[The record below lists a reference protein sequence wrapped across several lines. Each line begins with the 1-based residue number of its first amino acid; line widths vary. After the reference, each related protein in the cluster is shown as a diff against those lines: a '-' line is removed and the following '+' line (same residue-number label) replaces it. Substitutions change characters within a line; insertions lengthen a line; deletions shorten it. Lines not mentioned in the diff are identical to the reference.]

1 MSRFDRLALIMS
13 ILAILVSA
21 WVANSI
27 YENIPHV
34 EDEIAYVWQAN
45 TIAHG
50 DLYLPSPPCPKCFLV
65 PFVIDYNG
73 IRFGK
78 YPPGW
83 PAVLGLGVK
92 FGIRQWVNPFL
103 AGFSIWLLYLLVK
116 RITNEKIGLLSI
128 FLTITSPFFLL
139 NAGSLLSHIWSLWLT
154 LVFILSWLDVV
165 NPPENLKIPTWMP
178 ILTGGGSLGLLALTR
193 PLTAA
198 GIAVP
203 FVLHGIYLLIK
214 SNKQTRRKVLILA
227 LITGGLAALIPLWQ
241 AAVTGDFLLN
251 PYQLWWSYD
260 KLGFGP
266 DVGLQPGGFSW
277 QFAKMNTKFSLRIGY
292 SDLFG
297 WFKYSWIFVPFG
309 IIALRKKWEAWL
321 VTATLPFLI
330 LAYTLY
336 WIGSWLFGPRYYF
349 EGIIAVVLLSA
360 AGIFWLAG
368 KYQKNQRWYKNLR
381 WVSVVTLVTFLV
393 SANLFLYTPLRLGNM
408 RGLYG
413 ASKSQLTPFLSDD
426 AMKLTP
432 ALVIVHK
439 QNHWIEYGTLL
450 EISSPYYDSPW
461 LFTYYRGPEF
471 DRFLTEKFSQ
481 RKIWHYYPDEPYKF
495 YTAPRVSETN

>member
-1 MSRFDRLALIMS
+1 
-13 ILAILVSA
+13 
-21 WVANSI
+21 
-27 YENIPHV
+27 
-34 EDEIAYVWQAN
+34 
-45 TIAHG
+45 
-50 DLYLPSPPCPKCFLV
+50 
-65 PFVIDYNG
+65 
-73 IRFGK
+73 
-78 YPPGW
+78 
-83 PAVLGLGVK
+83 
-92 FGIRQWVNPFL
+92 
-103 AGFSIWLLYLLVK
+103 
-116 RITNEKIGLLSI
+116 
-128 FLTITSPFFLL
+128 
-139 NAGSLLSHIWSLWLT
+139 
-154 LVFILSWLDVV
+154 
-165 NPPENLKIPTWMP
+165 MP

-203 FVLHGIYLLIK
+203 FILHGIYLLIK
-214 SNKQTRRKVLILA
+214 SNHQTRRNVFILA
-227 LITGGLAALIPLWQ
+227 LVTGALAALIPLWQ
-241 AAVTGDFLLN
+241 AAVTGNFLLN
-251 PYQLWWSYD
+251 PYQLWWPYD

-277 QFAKMNTKFSLRIGY
+277 QFAKMNTKFSLRVGY

-309 IIALRKKWEAWL
+309 IIALRKKWRAWL

-349 EGIIAVVLLSA
+349 EGIIAVVLLSS
-360 AGIFWLAG
+360 AGIYWLAG
-368 KYQKNQRWYKNLR
+368 TFQKNQHWYKNLR
-381 WVSVVTLVTFLV
+381 WLTVVTLVTFLV
-393 SANLFLYTPLRLGNM
+393 SANLYLYAPLRLGNM

-413 ASKSQLTPFLSDD
+413 ASRSQLTPFYSDE

-450 EISSPYYDSPW
+450 ELSSPYYDSPW

-481 RKIWHYYPDEPYKF
+481 RKIWHYYPDEPFKF
-495 YTAPRVSETN
+495 YTAPRASETN

>member
-1 MSRFDRLALIMS
+1 MKPIDRFALVIS

-21 WVANSI
+21 WIANTVF
-27 YENIPHV
+27 ENIPHI

-45 TIAHG
+45 IIARG

-83 PAVLGLGVK
+83 PAILGLGVK
-92 FGIRQWVNPFL
+92 LGVRDWVNPFF
-103 AGFSIWLLYLLVK
+103 AGFSIWLLYLLIK
-116 RITNEKIGLLSI
+116 RISNEKIGLLAI
-128 FLTITSPFFLL
+128 FLTITSPFFLM

-154 LVFILSWLDVV
+154 LVFILSWLDIV
-165 NPPENLKIPTWMP
+165 NPTEKSRIPTWIP
-178 ILTGGGSLGLLALTR
+178 VITGGGSIGLLALTR

-198 GIAVP
+198 GIAIP
-203 FVLHGIYLLIK
+203 FVFHGIYLLIK
-214 SNKQTRRKVLILA
+214 ANRKIRRSALILA
-227 LITGGLAALIPLWQ
+227 VITAGLAALVPLWQ
-241 AAVTGDFLLN
+241 AAVTGNFLLN
-251 PYQLWWSYD
+251 PYQLWWPYD

-266 DVGLQPGGFSW
+266 EIGLQPGGFSW
-277 QFAKMNTKFSLRIGY
+277 LFAKMNTKFSLRIGY

-297 WFKYSWIFVPFG
+297 WFKYSWIFIPFG
-309 IIALRKKWEAWL
+309 IFYLRKNWKALL
-321 VTATLPFLI
+321 VSATLPFLI

-349 EGIIAVVLLSA
+349 EGIIVSVLLSA
-360 AGIFWLAG
+360 AGIYWLAG
-368 KYQKNQRWYKNLR
+368 TFNRNQQWFKNLR
-381 WVSVVTLVTFLV
+381 WFFVVTLVAFLV
-393 SANLFLYTPLRLGNM
+393 SANIFLYTPLRLDTMN
-408 RGLYG
+408 GLYG
-413 ASKSQLTPFLSDD
+413 ARQSQLTPFLSDE

-450 EISSPYYDSPW
+450 ELSSPYYDSPW

-471 DRFLTEKFSQ
+471 DRQLTEFFNQ
-481 RKIWHYYPDEPYKF
+481 RKIWHYYPDEPYKL
-495 YTAPRVSETN
+495 YTAPRESGER